1 MPAAFHQRRL
11 LMRFTRPLPPLALVC
26 LLVAGT
32 RAQQQLSVV
41 ATILDPATNAAP
53 ESLTPEEVRVTEDGS
68 ELTVLKVEA
77 VDLTVKAQL
86 LIDNGIGIGANLSQ
100 LRSALRG
107 LVEILP
113 ADIET
118 SIYTT
123 APQSRTLQRPT
134 ENRAELLKAVD
145 RLAPDSSPGRFTES
159 LTEAVERANKDED
172 TFTFIISAGTT
183 SGDGNLPQ
191 GETRRLQQ
199 QIIAGRPLVVHVL
212 LYGGERSAFGGQQI
226 EIGERVTKMT
236 GGRYEYI
243 NSMNR
248 YVTLLPEFGAEVAK
262 QMTASTR
269 QFRITAQRTDGK
281 TGPVG
286 TLTITAG
293 DRILSHGRIE

>member
-1 MPAAFHQRRL
+1 
-11 LMRFTRPLPPLALVC
+11 MRFTRPLPPLALVC
-26 LLVAGT
+26 LLVAGNQ
-32 RAQQQLSVV
+32 AQQQLSVV

-53 ESLTPEEVRVTEDGS
+53 QSLTPEEVRVTEDGS
-68 ELTVLKVEA
+68 ELKVLTVAA

-86 LIDNGIGIGANLSQ
+86 LIDNGIGMGANLSQ

-107 LVEILP
+107 LVELLP

-118 SIYTT
+118 SLYTT

-134 ENRAELLKAVD
+134 KNRAELLKAVD

-159 LTEAVERANKDED
+159 LTEAAERANKDKD
-172 TFTFIISAGTT
+172 TFSFIISAGTT

-191 GETRRLQQ
+191 GETRRLQ

-236 GGRYEYI
+236 DGRYEYI

-262 QMTASTR
+262 QMAASTR
-269 QFRITAQRTDGK
+269 QFRITAQRADGK